1 MAPGGGDELAV
12 ARLAPA
18 IDGIRLT
25 LHVTAAAVW
34 VGGQFTLAGL
44 VPTARR
50 LGEGAPAAL
59 ARAFARVQWPAY
71 AVLLATGVWNVSA
84 AGSHPPGTWKTVLGV
99 KIAVALAAGAAAL
112 LHTRSR
118 SRAGLAAWGA
128 ISALTSLAALV
139 IGVFLA
145 G

>member
-1 MAPGGGDELAV
+1 MSPGGAATIAAV
-12 ARLAPA
+12 RLAPA
-18 IDGIRLT
+18 VDGIRLA
-25 LHVTAAAVW
+25 LHVTAAAIW

-59 ARAFARVQWPAY
+59 ARAFSRVQWPAY
-71 AVLLATGVWNVSA
+71 AVLIATGIWNVSA
-84 AGSHPPGTWKTVLGV
+84 AGSHAPGPWKTVLAV

-118 SRAGLAAWGA
+118 SKAGLAVWGA
-128 ISALTSLAALV
+128 TSAASSLAALV

>member
-1 MAPGGGDELAV
+1 MATAQ
-12 ARLAPA
+12 LAPA
-18 IDGIRLT
+18 VDGIRLA

-34 VGGQFTLAGL
+34 VGGQLTLAGL

-71 AVLLATGVWNVSA
+71 VVLIATGVWNVSA
-84 AGSHPPGTWKTVLGV
+84 AGSHAPGTWKAVLGV

-118 SRAGLAAWGA
+118 SRTALAVWGA
-128 ISALTSLAALV
+128 LSALTSLAALV